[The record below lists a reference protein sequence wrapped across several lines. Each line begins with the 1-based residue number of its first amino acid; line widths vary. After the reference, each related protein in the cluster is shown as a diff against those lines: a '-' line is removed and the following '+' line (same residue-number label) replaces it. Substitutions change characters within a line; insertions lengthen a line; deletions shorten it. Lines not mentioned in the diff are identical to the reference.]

1 MSQPSPIAALDEQG
15 TVVAWS
21 RAAQRLTGLSEA
33 EALGR
38 PVSDLLAAA
47 GSGPLT
53 EALSG
58 GLTVGTLPGGDRRRW
73 GVWPPDGSAV
83 RARPAV
89 DAAFSQS
96 PIGLH
101 LIGADLRIL
110 RVNRAACAM
119 RGLPEDD
126 ILGSPV
132 REVFARYE
140 PALVER
146 AVREVLTT
154 GEPVLDLLV
163 RGTPPADPSQ
173 EHAFAI
179 SLFRLENTDTH
190 TMSVVAEAVDVTP
203 RERNRERLALLHRA
217 HEHIGHSLDAARCA
231 RELVEVAVP
240 ELAGA
245 AFVALFD
252 SAVQPAD
259 AAGLPGL
266 RCVAAIGAGEDTPAV
281 GAALD
286 PEQFAPA
293 LTDRVP
299 HVDRPVAGDRVLTV
313 PLLVRDALLGVVRL
327 RHLHP
332 RRPFDE
338 AGVRLVADIA
348 AYTALCIDNAQHYE
362 RAHATALALHG
373 SDPGSLPAG
382 RGAVETAQR
391 YLPTGQGAGAWFDI
405 IPLSGARVALT
416 VGQVHGGGPEATAV
430 MGQLRSAIHALAGL
444 DLDPHDLLARLHDTT
459 RRLAAERQAV
469 GDPRK
474 LTATCAY
481 AVHDPVAQRCTV
493 ARAGRQSLVLLLPDG
508 TWNDRPLPET
518 SPLGEDG
525 PPFAAEEF
533 PFPPDSTIVLL
544 SGPDPADPGTLR
556 QLRADLSDRPAAA
569 RDVLDRLPA
578 DQAAVLLARTR
589 ALDPADV
596 ATWDIDPELTAVA
609 AARRLAIGQ
618 LAHWGLKE
626 LEFAAE
632 LTVSELVTNAIRHGT
647 PPIRL
652 RLVRN
657 PTARTLTCEISD
669 ASPAAPHL
677 RHARAGDEGGRGLFI
692 SGELSDSWG
701 VRWSAEGK
709 TVWTETEFGA

>member
-21 RAAQRLTGLSEA
+21 RTAQRLTGLTEA

-38 PVSDLLAAA
+38 GVSDLLATGAEA
-47 GSGPLT
+47 LT
-53 EALSG
+53 EALRA
-58 GLTVGTLPGGDRRRW
+58 GLTIGSLAGGDLRRW
-73 GVWPPDGSAV
+73 GVWPSGDSAV

-89 DAAFSQS
+89 DAAFTQS

-101 LIGADLRIL
+101 LIGDDLRIL
-110 RVNRAACAM
+110 RVNKAACAM
-119 RGLPEDD
+119 RGLPEDG
-126 ILGSPV
+126 ILGGSV
-132 REVFARYE
+132 LEAFARYE
-140 PALVER
+140 PAVVER
-146 AVREVLTT
+146 VVREVLAT

-163 RGTPPADPSQ
+163 RGTSPADPEH
-173 EHAFAI
+173 EHALAI
-179 SLFRLENTDTH
+179 SLFRLENTDTR

-217 HEHIGHSLDAARCA
+217 HEHIGRSLDAVRCA
-231 RELVEVAVP
+231 WELVEVAVP
-240 ELAGA
+240 DLAGA

-252 SAVQPAD
+252 AAVQSTAPSD
-259 AAGLPGL
+259 LPGL
-266 RCVAAIGAGEDTPAV
+266 RCVAASTDGEDMPAV
-281 GAALD
+281 GAALA
-286 PEQFAPA
+286 PELFARI
-293 LTDRVP
+293 LTGRVP
-299 HVDRPVAGDRVLTV
+299 YVEHLAAGGRVLTL
-313 PLLVRDALLGVVRL
+313 PLLVRDTLLGVVRL
-327 RHLHP
+327 RQLHP
-332 RRPFDE
+332 GRPYDE
-338 AGVRLVADIA
+338 AAVRLVADIA

-362 RAHATALALHG
+362 HAHATALALHG

-416 VGQVHGGGPEATAV
+416 VGQVHGGGPGATAA
-430 MGQLRSAIHALAGL
+430 MGQLRSATHALAGL
-444 DLDPHDLLARLHDTT
+444 DLDPHDLLARLHNTT
-459 RRLAAERQAV
+459 RRLGAERQAV
-469 GDPRK
+469 GDTRK

-481 AVHDPVAQRCTV
+481 AVHDPVAKRCTV
-493 ARAGRQSLVLLLPDG
+493 ARAGRQSLAVLLPDG

-533 PFPPDSTIVLL
+533 FFPPGTTVVLL
-544 SGPDPADPGTLR
+544 SGPDPAGSDILR
-556 QLRADLSDRPAAA
+556 RLRAGLGDPSAAA
-569 RDVLDRLPA
+569 DDVLGRLPA
-578 DQAAVLLARTR
+578 DQAAVLLALTR

-596 ATWDIDPELTAVA
+596 VTWDIDPELTAVA
-609 AARRLAIGQ
+609 TARRLTTGR
-618 LAHWGLKE
+618 LARWGLND

-701 VRWSAEGK
+701 VRWSSEGK
-709 TVWTETEFGA
+709 TVWTETAFGT